1 MYWKGSDVHAEV
13 KQKPAR
19 VAEQRVSNFGIHLL
33 IGLSLVLTKVL
44 QLLPMAVLYG
54 VFLFM
59 GVGSMAGN
67 ELFERL
73 ELLLV
78 WDRSKFP
85 KHGTY
90 TQTDKVWRMH
100 LFTALQ
106 LTCLVILYA
115 LKEIDSISVVFPFFI
130 ALLGPIRNYLICPL
144 FTDQEMAVLRT
155 LATQGCGGF

>member
-59 GVGSMAGN
+59 GVGS
-67 ELFERL
+67 
-73 ELLLV
+73 
-78 WDRSKFP
+78 
-85 KHGTY
+85 
-90 TQTDKVWRMH
+90 
-100 LFTALQ
+100 
-106 LTCLVILYA
+106 
-115 LKEIDSISVVFPFFI
+115 
-130 ALLGPIRNYLICPL
+130 
-144 FTDQEMAVLRT
+144 LRT
-155 LATQGCGGF
+155 PYPLQGPGQL